1 MFIFYSAYCCNSS
14 KKIREWMKK
23 NNFPFK
29 EKNVLKNK
37 LETDDIKKLLELSK
51 NGFAEVISKKSKY
64 FDYAKK
70 NLDKMSFDEAVK
82 FIQKY
87 PNILRRPVV
96 IDDEKNIKVIGFSEA
111 EFEIFLDDDI
121 IIKEDL

>member
-1 MFIFYSAYCCNSS
+1 
-14 KKIREWMKK
+14 MKK